1 MQGQEMHTA
10 TREAQAGRAAAI
22 RARAESR
29 RAQGPHARAAGGP
42 ESRAERMTVAI
53 ETQKE
58 TKTAVAE
65 AEYPATRKK
74 LRAPEGDGLVCND
87 VQNSKFFDGW

>member
-1 MQGQEMHTA
+1 MA
-10 TREAQAGRAAAI
+10 TKEAQAGQAAAI

-53 ETQKE
+53 ETQNTDE
-58 TKTAVAE
+58 NSSCGGAA
-65 AEYPATRKK
+65 PSNPKK
-74 LRAPEGDGLVCND
+74 AARARGRWFGL
-87 VQNSKFFDGW
+87 

>member
-1 MQGQEMHTA
+1 MA
-10 TREAQAGRAAAI
+10 TKEAQAGQAAAI

-53 ETQKE
+53 ETQKD

-65 AEYPATRKK
+65 AEHPATPKK
-74 LRAPEGDGLVCND
+74 AARARGRWFGL
-87 VQNSKFFDGW
+87 

>member
-29 RAQGPHARAAGGP
+29 RAQGPHARPAGGP
-42 ESRAERMTVAI
+42 ESSAERMTVAI
-53 ETQKE
+53 QTQKADE
-58 TKTAVAE
+58 NSSCGG
-65 AEYPATRKK
+65 ATPSNQKK
-74 LRAPEGDGLVCND
+74 AARARGRGFGL
-87 VQNSKFFDGW
+87 

>member
-1 MQGQEMHTA
+1 MA
-10 TREAQAGRAAAI
+10 TKEAQAGQAAAI

-53 ETQKE
+53 ETQKADE
-58 TKTAVAE
+58 KSSCGGAA
-65 AEYPATRKK
+65 PRNPKK
-74 LRAPEGDGLVCND
+74 AARARGRWFGL
-87 VQNSKFFDGW
+87 

>member
-29 RAQGPHARAAGGP
+29 RAQGPHASPGGGP
-42 ESRAERMTVAI
+42 ESSAERMTVAI
-53 ETQKE
+53 QTQKADE
-58 TKTAVAE
+58 NSSCGGAA
-65 AEYPATRKK
+65 PSNQKK
-74 LRAPEGDGLVCND
+74 LRAPEGGGLVCKD
-87 VQNSKFFDGW
+87 VRKHNVFDGW

>member
-1 MQGQEMHTA
+1 MA
-10 TREAQAGRAAAI
+10 TKEAQAGQAAAI

-65 AEYPATRKK
+65 AEHPAARKK
-74 LRAPEGDGLVCND
+74 LRAPEGDGLVCKD
-87 VQNSKFFDGW
+87 VPKLQGFR